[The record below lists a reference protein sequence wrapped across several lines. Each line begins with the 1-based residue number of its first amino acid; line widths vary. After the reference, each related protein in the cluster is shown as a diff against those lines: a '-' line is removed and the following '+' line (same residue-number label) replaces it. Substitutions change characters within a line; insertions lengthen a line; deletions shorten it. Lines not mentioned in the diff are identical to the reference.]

1 MTEYLVKTDRGLL
14 RVPFDIKQIELEE
27 SYFSEM
33 YDSTTLYFTLPKEW
47 VSSLYPEAC
56 AAELSVEFPGAH
68 PEPAF
73 AQALIAYTI
82 KENDGYFVDC
92 DWWDIELS
100 PQDVGELL
108 KFSNKTEAKPP
119 LTSKTVVEECIE
131 QIDNITSVLMG
142 IITQSNMSGKAVA
155 DCNYANKCLLETRRT
170 LLALK
175 EEL

>member
-1 MTEYLVKTDRGLL
+1 MTEYLVKTERGLL
-14 RVPFDIKQIELEE
+14 KVPFDIEQIKFEE

-56 AAELSVEFPGAH
+56 AAELSVEFPCAY

-73 AQALIAYTI
+73 TQAEIAYTVE
-82 KENDGYFVDC
+82 ENGALIDC
-92 DWWDIELS
+92 GWWDIELS
-100 PQDVGELL
+100 PQDVGGLM
-108 KFSNKTEAKPP
+108 KFSNKIAAKHP

-142 IITQSNMSGKAVA
+142 VITQSNMSGKAVA

>member
-14 RVPFDIKQIELEE
+14 RVPFDIEQIKLEE
-27 SYFSEM
+27 SYFSET

-56 AAELSVEFPGAH
+56 AAELSVEFPCAH

-73 AQALIAYTI
+73 AQAEIAYTI
-82 KENDGYFVDC
+82 EEDDAFIDC
-92 DWWDIELS
+92 GWWDIELL

-108 KFSNKTEAKPP
+108 KFNNKIAVKPP

-142 IITQSNMSGKAVA
+142 VITQSNMSGKAVA
-155 DCNYANKCLLETRRT
+155 DCHYANKCLLETRRT

>member
-1 MTEYLVKTDRGLL
+1 MTEYLVKTERGLL
-14 RVPFDIKQIELEE
+14 RVPFDVEQIKLEE

-56 AAELSVEFPGAH
+56 AAELSVEFPCAY

-73 AQALIAYTI
+73 AQAEIAYTVE
-82 KENDGYFVDC
+82 ENGAFIDC
-92 DWWDIELS
+92 GWWDIELS
-100 PQDVGELL
+100 PQDVGELM
-108 KFSNKTEAKPP
+108 KFSNKIAAKHP

-131 QIDNITSVLMG
+131 QIDNIASVLMG
-142 IITQSNMSGKAVA
+142 VITQSNMSGKAVA

>member
-14 RVPFDIKQIELEE
+14 RVPFDVEQIKLEE
-27 SYFSEM
+27 SYFSET
-33 YDSTTLYFTLPKEW
+33 YDSTTLYFMLPKEW

-56 AAELSVEFPGAH
+56 AAELSVEFPCAH

-73 AQALIAYTI
+73 AQAEIAYTI
-82 KENDGYFVDC
+82 EEDDVFIDC
-92 DWWDIELS
+92 GWWDIELL
-100 PQDVGELL
+100 PQDIGELL
-108 KFSNKTEAKPP
+108 KFSNKTAATP
-119 LTSKTVVEECIE
+119 LLASKTVVEECVE

-142 IITQSNMSGKAVA
+142 VITQSNMSGKAVA
-155 DCNYANKCLLETRRT
+155 DCHYANKCLLETRRT

>member
-14 RVPFDIKQIELEE
+14 RVPFDIEQIELEE

-56 AAELSVEFPGAH
+56 AAELSVEFPRAY

-73 AQALIAYTI
+73 AQAEIAYTVE
-82 KENDGYFVDC
+82 ENGAFTDC
-92 DWWDIELS
+92 GWWDIELS

-142 IITQSNMSGKAVA
+142 VITQSNMSGKAVA

>member
-14 RVPFDIKQIELEE
+14 RVPFDIEQIKLEE
-27 SYFSEM
+27 SYFSET
-33 YDSTTLYFTLPKEW
+33 YDNTTLYFTLPKEW

-56 AAELSVEFPGAH
+56 AAELSVEFPCAH
-68 PEPAF
+68 PEPDF
-73 AQALIAYTI
+73 AQAEIAYTI
-82 KENDGYFVDC
+82 EEDDVFIDC
-92 DWWDIELS
+92 GWWDIELL

-108 KFSNKTEAKPP
+108 KFSNKTAAKPP

-142 IITQSNMSGKAVA
+142 VITQSNMSGKAVA
-155 DCNYANKCLLETRRT
+155 DCHYASKCLLETRRT

>member
-1 MTEYLVKTDRGLL
+1 MTEYLVKTERGLL
-14 RVPFDIKQIELEE
+14 RVPFDVEQIKFEE

-47 VSSLYPEAC
+47 VSSLYPEAW

-73 AQALIAYTI
+73 AQAEIAYTI
-82 KENDGYFVDC
+82 KENDALIDC

-100 PQDVGELL
+100 SQDVGELL
-108 KFSNKTEAKPP
+108 KCNNKIAAKHP

-142 IITQSNMSGKAVA
+142 VITQSNMSGKAVA

>member
-14 RVPFDIKQIELEE
+14 RVPFDVEQIELEE

-56 AAELSVEFPGAH
+56 AAELLVEFPCAY

-73 AQALIAYTI
+73 AQAEIAYTVE
-82 KENDGYFVDC
+82 ENGALIDC
-92 DWWDIELS
+92 GWWDIELS
-100 PQDVGELL
+100 PQDIGELL
-108 KFSNKTEAKPP
+108 KFSNKTETKHP

-131 QIDNITSVLMG
+131 QIDNITSVLMS
-142 IITQSNMSGKAVA
+142 IIIQSNMSGKAVA

>member
-14 RVPFDIKQIELEE
+14 RVPFDIEQIELEE
-27 SYFSEM
+27 SYFSET

-56 AAELSVEFPGAH
+56 AAELSVEFPCAH

-73 AQALIAYTI
+73 AQAEIAYTI
-82 KENDGYFVDC
+82 EEDDAFIDC
-92 DWWDIELS
+92 GWWDIELS
-100 PQDVGELL
+100 PQDFGELL
-108 KFSNKTEAKPP
+108 KFSNKTETKRPP
-119 LTSKTVVEECIE
+119 TSNTVVEECIE

-142 IITQSNMSGKAVA
+142 VITQSNMSGKAVA

>member
-14 RVPFDIKQIELEE
+14 KVPFDVEQIKFEE

-33 YDSTTLYFTLPKEW
+33 YDSTTLYFMLPKEW
-47 VSSLYPEAC
+47 VSSLYPEAY
-56 AAELSVEFPGAH
+56 AAELSVEFPCAH
-68 PEPAF
+68 PEPDF
-73 AQALIAYTI
+73 AQAEIAYTI
-82 KENDGYFVDC
+82 KEDDGALIDC
-92 DWWDIELS
+92 DWWDIELL

-108 KFSNKTEAKPP
+108 KFSNKTVAKPP
-119 LTSKTVVEECIE
+119 IASKTVVEECVE

-155 DCNYANKCLLETRRT
+155 DCHYANKCLLETRRT

>member
-1 MTEYLVKTDRGLL
+1 MTGYLVKTDRGLL
-14 RVPFDIKQIELEE
+14 RVPFDVEQIKLEE
-27 SYFSEM
+27 SYFSET

-56 AAELSVEFPGAH
+56 AAELSVEFPCAH
-68 PEPAF
+68 AEPDF
-73 AQALIAYTI
+73 AQAEIAYTI
-82 KENDGYFVDC
+82 EEDDVFIDC
-92 DWWDIELS
+92 GWWDIELS

-108 KFSNKTEAKPP
+108 KFSNKTAAKPP

-142 IITQSNMSGKAVA
+142 VITQSNMSGKAVA
-155 DCNYANKCLLETRRT
+155 DCHYANKCLLETRRT